1 MSDLHDPNT
10 LHDLPDEPAPDEA
23 ALARKNRD
31 FWRREILKSL
41 AIHALLFAATLAI
54 DHLPAL
60 APLRAS
66 ALTYIVLYGLLLLSY
81 LPQQRLIRSFGHS
94 VYALRLWS
102 DHLYAVLSALD
113 FCLLLAVLLWRIDLR
128 HGLLYP

>member
-81 LPQQRLIRSFGHS
+81 LPSQRLAHTFGS
-94 VYALRLWS
+94 IYSLELWS

-128 HGLLYP
+128 QSLLYP